1 MLGKDALNL
10 VFIFALRM
18 HYDQYEI
25 TPGDTAMVYEFVSQ
39 GPKGD
44 VKKTVIYSQTGIT
57 NLFNLGFGDQN
68 ENTGEMDDCV
78 VTNNG
83 DSIKVLATVASTV
96 YLFTNLFPNALI
108 GAAGSTPARTRL
120 YRIMI
125 SNNLE
130 TIRRDFEV
138 YGFLDG
144 DWQTFSVDTNYSAF
158 LLSRKSKS

>member
-1 MLGKDALNL
+1 
-10 VFIFALRM
+10 M
-18 HYDQYEI
+18 HYDRYEI
-25 TPGDTAMVYEFVSQ
+25 TRGETAMVYEFVSQ

-44 VKKTVIYSQTGIT
+44 VKKVVLYSQTGIT
-57 NLFNLGFGDQN
+57 NLFNLGFGDRN
-68 ENTGEMDDCV
+68 GITGELDDRV

-83 DSIKVLATVASTV
+83 DSVKVLATVASTV

-120 YRIMI
+120 YRILI

-138 YGFLDG
+138 YGFLEG
-144 DWQTFSVDTNYSAF
+144 AWETFSADTKYLAF
-158 LLSRKSKS
+158 LLIRKS

>member
-1 MLGKDALNL
+1 
-10 VFIFALRM
+10 M
-18 HYDQYEI
+18 HYDKYEI

-44 VKKTVIYSQTGIT
+44 VKKVVMYSHTGIT
-57 NLFNLGFGDQN
+57 DLFNLGFGDKN
-68 ENTGEMDDCV
+68 GVTGELDDRV

-83 DSIKVLATVASTV
+83 DSLKVLATVASTV
-96 YLFTNLFPNALI
+96 YLFTNLFPNALV
-108 GAAGSTPARTRL
+108 GAVGSTAARTRL
-120 YRIMI
+120 YRILI

-144 DWQTFSVDTNYSAF
+144 DWKTFSADTNYLAF
-158 LLSRKSKS
+158 LLKRKSQS

>member
-1 MLGKDALNL
+1 
-10 VFIFALRM
+10 M

-25 TPGDTAMVYEFVSQ
+25 TPGDTALTYEFVSR

-44 VKKTVIYSQTGIT
+44 VKKIVMYSQTGIT
-57 NLFNLGFGDQN
+57 NLFNLGFGDRN
-68 ENTGEMDDCV
+68 GVTGELDDRV

-83 DSIKVLATVASTV
+83 DSEKVLATVASTV
-96 YLFTNLFPNALI
+96 FLFTNLFPNALI

-120 YRIMI
+120 YRILI

-138 YGFLDG
+138 FGFLDG
-144 DWQTFSVDTNYSAF
+144 EWEMFSADTNYLAF
-158 LLSRKSKS
+158 LLKRKS